1 MLVQLPLLVVLAA
14 CIIGALAS
22 KPFRPA
28 PSLAPLRLLVTAMAS
43 AAGVMLA
50 VSLSRDWWVVT
61 NGDGAFPDVVGGE
74 HFVPRWVATMGLV
87 ACVLTVAASWGRRN
101 WAPLGLV
108 VAWLAVGTA
117 WFESSGEVTGTP
129 TEARFGLRLATWAIV
144 LVTLASVVGSLGRL
158 AERRAPARA

>member
-1 MLVQLPLLVVLAA
+1 MLVQLPLLVIVGA
-14 CIIGALAS
+14 CIIAALAS

-50 VSLSRDWWVVT
+50 VSLTHDWWVVT
-61 NGDGAFPDVVGGE
+61 NGDGVFPDVVGAE
-74 HFVPRWVATMGLV
+74 HFVPQWVATMGLV
-87 ACVLTVAASWGRRN
+87 GCVLTVAASWGRRN

-108 VAWLAVGTA
+108 VAWLAVGIA
-117 WFESSGEVTGTP
+117 WYESSGEVTGTP

-144 LVTLASVVGSLGRL
+144 LVTLAAAIGSLGRL